1 MSEELAVKQ
10 KITML
15 AMPLE
20 SGIAAIREID
30 DPKRVRR
37 LYMELNLMSKAIDLA
52 ADDTAEAIRQ
62 RDETQLKLSTW
73 SLELGA
79 QVARLYDALPDG
91 PQGAAV
97 HHNGNVNSSTA
108 SDELTGKA
116 KFLDDTGVTRNTV
129 YQYRKLVKYDD
140 EVGELE
146 DLVVKVAEQETKA
159 VTLNAALK
167 VIQAEKNEARR
178 QEKQSKL
185 KESTVEI
192 DSGLWHGDMRE
203 LGARIES
210 NSVDLILTDPPYPGE
225 FLPLFSEL
233 SVLAARVLKPGGL
246 CLVYSG
252 QIFLPD
258 VMSRLCTAL
267 DYAWTFAIRHS
278 GGNQR
283 IFKMNVNTAWKPVI
297 ALYKPPLSIWWDSFI
312 DVVSGGRE
320 KDLHEWQQA
329 ESEAAYFIEHLT
341 LPGQIVV
348 DPFCGSGTV
357 LKAAKNLGR
366 QYQGI
371 ELDSEHVRQATRR
384 LSA

>member
-1 MSEELAVKQ
+1 MNEELAVKH
-10 KITML
+10 KSAML

-79 QVARLYDALPDG
+79 QVARLYDALPDNS
-91 PQGAAV
+91 GARTDLT
-97 HHNGNVNSSTA
+97 SSLA
-108 SDELTGKA
+108 SDEVNGKA

-129 YQYRKLVKYDD
+129 YQYRKLVKYDSD
-140 EVGELE
+140 VGELK

-357 LKAAKNLGR
+357 LKAAKDLGR